1 MVNAGINLVDQ
12 PVDKLFIEEEALLN
26 DSFRMAVSVYESGFA
41 PTFIVGIWRGGSS
54 VGIYVQECLQF
65 LGVESDHISI
75 RTSYAGLPE
84 YQKSVDDPS
93 TIRVHGLQYLL
104 ENLNAD
110 DRLLIVDDVFNSG
123 YSIEAVLNQ
132 LNKKLRL
139 NMPADVRIATPYYKP
154 ARNKTDRHPDYFV
167 HEVDEWLV
175 FPYELQGLS
184 REDIEANKPA
194 MAGVL
199 ETLDERWL

>member
-1 MVNAGINLVDQ
+1 MDQ

-41 PTFIVGIWRGGSS
+41 PTFSVGIWRGGSS

>member
-1 MVNAGINLVDQ
+1 MDQ
-12 PVDKLFIEEEALLN
+12 MIKKTFVEEETLLN
-26 DSFRMAVSVYESGFA
+26 DAFRMAVSVYESGFA

-75 RTSYAGLPE
+75 RTSYVGLTE

-93 TIRVHGLQYLL
+93 SIRVHGLQYLL

-110 DRLLIVDDVFNSG
+110 DRLLLVDDVFNSG
-123 YSIEAVLNQ
+123 YSIEAVITELQ
-132 LNKKLRL
+132 QKLRL
-139 NMPADVRIATPYYKP
+139 NMPADVRVATPYFKP
-154 ARNKTDRHPDYFV
+154 ARNKTGRSPDYYV

-175 FPYELQGLS
+175 LPYELQGLS
-184 REDIEANKPA
+184 RAEIMANKPA

-199 ETLDERWL
+199 EALEH

>member
-1 MVNAGINLVDQ
+1 MDQ
-12 PVDKLFIEEEALLN
+12 PTDKLFIEEEALLN

-93 TIRVHGLQYLL
+93 SIRVHGLQHLL

-110 DRLLIVDDVFNSG
+110 DRLLLVDDVFNSG
-123 YSIEAVLNQ
+123 YSIEAVITELQ
-132 LNKKLRL
+132 QKLRL
-139 NMPADVRIATPYYKP
+139 NMPADVRVATPYYKP
-154 ARNKTDRHPDYFV
+154 ARNKTGRSPDYYV

-175 FPYELQGLS
+175 LPYELQGLS
-184 REDIEANKPA
+184 RAEIVANKPA
-194 MAGVL
+194 MTGVL
-199 ETLDERWL
+199 ETLER

>member
-1 MVNAGINLVDQ
+1 MDQ

-104 ENLNAD
+104 ENLNAN

-154 ARNKTDRHPDYFV
+154 TRNKTGRHPDYFV

-184 REDIEANKPA
+184 REEIEANKPA

-199 ETLDERWL
+199 ESLDERWL

>member
-1 MVNAGINLVDQ
+1 LDQ
-12 PVDKLFIEEEALLN
+12 MIKKTFVEEETLLN

-75 RTSYAGLPE
+75 RTSYAGFPE

-93 TIRVHGLQYLL
+93 SIRVHGLQYLL

-110 DRLLIVDDVFNSG
+110 DRLLLVDDVFNSG
-123 YSIEAVLNQ
+123 YSIEAVITELQ
-132 LNKKLRL
+132 QKLRL
-139 NMPADVRIATPYYKP
+139 NMPADVRVATPYYKP
-154 ARNKTDRHPDYFV
+154 ARNKTGRSPDYYV

-175 FPYELQGLS
+175 LPYELQGLS
-184 REDIEANKPA
+184 RAEIVANKPA
-194 MAGVL
+194 MTGVL
-199 ETLDERWL
+199 ETLER

>member
-1 MVNAGINLVDQ
+1 MDQ

-154 ARNKTDRHPDYFV
+154 ARNKTCRHPDYFV

-184 REDIEANKPA
+184 RKEIEANKPA

>member
-1 MVNAGINLVDQ
+1 MDQ
-12 PVDKLFIEEEALLN
+12 MIKKTFVEEETLLN
-26 DSFRMAVSVYESGFA
+26 DAFRMAVSVYESGFA

-75 RTSYAGLPE
+75 RTSYAGLTE
-84 YQKSVDDPS
+84 YQKSVDYPS
-93 TIRVHGLQYLL
+93 SIRVHGLQYLL

-110 DRLLIVDDVFNSG
+110 DRLLLVDDVFNSG
-123 YSIEAVLNQ
+123 YSIEAVITELQ
-132 LNKKLRL
+132 QKLRL
-139 NMPADVRIATPYYKP
+139 NMPADVRVATPYFKP
-154 ARNKTDRHPDYFV
+154 ARNKTGRSPDYYV

-175 FPYELQGLS
+175 LPYELQGLS
-184 REDIEANKPA
+184 RAEIMANKPA

-199 ETLDERWL
+199 EALEH